1 MIQAPGVPGVPRH
14 VIEELPLQLFFTPM
28 AGYIHRVEIVVIEA
42 GLYDT
47 IEHIPTTPWE
57 DPPAL
62 LAANPLCKVP
72 TLVRD
77 DGVAIF
83 GGPVIYEYLD
93 SLHDGPKMYPASGAA
108 RWNVLRLFGL
118 GEGLFDT
125 LDLRVVE
132 MRRPR
137 EEQSPGTLGRYHRA
151 VVRGLDRLEEEAP
164 AFEGFHIGLISIAGV
179 LMWFDW
185 LRENGRDV
193 DDWRPGRPQLLGWYD
208 RFIDRPSYDRRNA

>member
-1 MIQAPGVPGVPRH
+1 M
-14 VIEELPLQLFFTPM
+14 QLFFTPM
-28 AGYIHRVEIVVIEA
+28 VGYIHRVEIVVLEA
-42 GLYDT
+42 GLHDT

-57 DPPAL
+57 DPAAL
-62 LAANPLCKVP
+62 IAANPLCKVP

-77 DGVAIF
+77 DGVAMF
-83 GGPVIYEYLD
+83 GGAVIYEYLD

-118 GEGLFDT
+118 GEGLFDA

-132 MRRPR
+132 MRRPKQ
-137 EEQSPGTLGRYHRA
+137 EQSPNALGRYHRA

-164 AFEGFHIGLISIAGV
+164 SFEGFHIGLISIAGV

-185 LRENGRDV
+185 LRANGRDV

-208 RFIDRPSYDRRNA
+208 RFIDRPSYDRRKA